1 MSITVFFAVLVAA
14 ACHAG
19 WNAIVKVGLD
29 RFLSVCLIAIS
40 AGIAS
45 LVPLPFVAIPVIEA
59 WPFLAAS
66 VAFHIGYN
74 LFLVQAYRAG
84 DLGQVYPI
92 ARGAAPLLVSLVS
105 LTLVGEALTALQTT
119 GILILAAG
127 VALMS
132 MRGGRDIA
140 RLERSAVVFALA
152 TSAFI
157 AAYTITDGLGARAN
171 GSAHSYAVW
180 LFFFD
185 GLAMLIVLLLA
196 RGLAGLRALRPYWKS
211 GMAGGAMSFA
221 AYWTAIW
228 AMTQAPIPL
237 VAALRETSVLFA
249 AAISV
254 LILREP
260 LTRVRMLAAVVIVSG
275 IVLTRLG

>member
-1 MSITVFFAVLVAA
+1 MSATVFVAVMIAA

-29 RFLSVCLIAIS
+29 RFLSVCLIAIA
-40 AGIAS
+40 AGCAA
-45 LVPLPFVAIPVIEA
+45 LVPLPFVAVPAPAA

-74 LFLVQAYRAG
+74 LFLVQAYRVG

-92 ARGAAPLLVSLVS
+92 ARGAAPLLVSIVS
-105 LTLVGEALTALQTT
+105 ITLVGEPLT
-119 GILILAAG
+119 GIQMAGILVLVAG

-132 MRGGRDIA
+132 MRGGRELA
-140 RLERSAVVFALA
+140 RMERSAVVFALM
-152 TSAFI
+152 TSVFI

-180 LFFFD
+180 LFLLD
-185 GLAMLIVLLLA
+185 GLAMLAVLVIA
-196 RGLAGLRALRPYWKS
+196 RGRAGLKSLRPFWKSGLAG
-211 GMAGGAMSFA
+211 GTMSFA

-228 AMTQAPIPL
+228 AMTAAPIAL

-249 AAISV
+249 AAISI

-260 LTRVRMLAAVVIVSG
+260 PSRWRIAAALVIVAG
-275 IVLTRLG
+275 IVLARLG